1 MSAPAVDVL
10 VLGSTGYTGK
20 LIVKYLASHPERANF
35 KLGVSARSRAK
46 GDALL
51 KSLSVDPSHAT
62 VFEVDTS
69 NVSQIEAAVA
79 ASKVVINAVGPF
91 WLYST
96 PVIKC
101 VFFLR
106 CR

>member
-1 MSAPAVDVL
+1 MSTPTVDVL

-20 LIVKYLASHPERANF
+20 LITRYLVSHPERANF
-35 KLGVSARSRAK
+35 KLGIGARTRAK

-51 KSLSVDPSHAT
+51 KSLGVESGQVAT
-62 VFEVDTS
+62 FEVDVS
-69 NVSQIEAAVA
+69 NVGKIESAVA
-79 ASKVVINAVGPF
+79 AAKVVINAVGPF

-101 VFFLR
+101 V
-106 CR
+106 